1 MAALEEAGFRIFFS
15 FLARDDLLR
24 KRQFFAG
31 RLHDAAVLREPTGSA
46 VVIFCL
52 ANTEARS
59 GMAAMIAPLRT

>member
-31 RLHDAAVLREPTGSA
+31 HPMMRQCCASRSA
-46 VVIFCL
+46 VPSSSS
-52 ANTEARS
+52 AW
-59 GMAAMIAPLRT
+59 